1 VDEEGRKSRKI
12 RFHIIIQQVSY
23 SSAVGKEVE
32 VEVEI
37 MQGKA
42 SGADNPPTIGN

>member
-12 RFHIIIQQVSY
+12 RFHIIQQVSY

-42 SGADNPPTIGN
+42 SGADNLPTIGN